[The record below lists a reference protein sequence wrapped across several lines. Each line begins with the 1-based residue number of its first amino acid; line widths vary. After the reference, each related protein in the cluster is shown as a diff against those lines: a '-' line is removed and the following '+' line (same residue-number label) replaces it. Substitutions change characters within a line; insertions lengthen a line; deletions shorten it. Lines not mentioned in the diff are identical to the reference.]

1 MRKDR
6 KNQEIID
13 AYDYLSNAASSQD
26 LTGLIP
32 SAPSRLVEIH
42 QPSIPNPASVKK
54 ARKMIEDRDP
64 PLQGKFTKEGN
75 RSYTNQK
82 RSFDYAFYESG
93 SRKRNHPQYYSFRR

>member
-32 SAPSRLVEIH
+32 SAPSAEELESYEKLYHFLPPGGNTSAIH
-42 QPSIPNPASVKK
+42 PESGVC
-54 ARKMIEDRDP
+54 
-64 PLQGKFTKEGN
+64 KEGEKDD
-75 RSYTNQK
+75 R
-82 RSFDYAFYESG
+82 G
-93 SRKRNHPQYYSFRR
+93 

>member
-32 SAPSRLVEIH
+32 VRPLIPPKNSNPTKSCIIFSRLAEIH

-54 ARKMIEDRDP
+54 ARKM
-64 PLQGKFTKEGN
+64 N
-75 RSYTNQK
+75 RV
-82 RSFDYAFYESG
+82 
-93 SRKRNHPQYYSFRR
+93 